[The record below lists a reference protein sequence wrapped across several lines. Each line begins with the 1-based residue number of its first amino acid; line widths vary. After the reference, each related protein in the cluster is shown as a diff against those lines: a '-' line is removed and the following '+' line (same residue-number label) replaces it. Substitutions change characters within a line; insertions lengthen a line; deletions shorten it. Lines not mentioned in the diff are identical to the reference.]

1 MQALVSF
8 LFNLRK
14 NTQYENIIF
23 ALLLPDE
30 KTTTKKTTKLHEL
43 NDHKLDTT

>member
-23 ALLLPDE
+23 ADE
-30 KTTTKKTTKLHEL
+30 KTTKTTTKLHEL
-43 NDHKLDTT
+43 NDHKH

>member
-30 KTTTKKTTKLHEL
+30 KTTKKTTKLHEL
-43 NDHKLDTT
+43 NDHKH

>member
-30 KTTTKKTTKLHEL
+30 KTTKKNNKAA
-43 NDHKLDTT
+43 

>member
-30 KTTTKKTTKLHEL
+30 KTTKLHEL
-43 NDHKLDTT
+43 NDHKH